1 MSYLLI
7 GLEGLELTAAEREWL
22 QWPEIG
28 GVVLFTRNFS
38 DLAQLRALIGAV
50 RERDPDAL
58 VCVDQE
64 GGPVQRFGA
73 PCTVLP
79 PLGAIGRVHDRS
91 PRDAAELAFA
101 HGALMAAEMLA
112 LGVDL
117 SFAPVLDLERGCA
130 VIGARAFHREPEVVA
145 ALGRRYIAG
154 MRHSGM
160 AACGKHFP
168 GHGSVVEDTHH
179 EIARDERDWE
189 RIEREDLVPFAAA
202 IAAGLPALMM
212 GHVCYPRVCLEPA
225 GYSPVWV
232 REVLKRGLEFSGVV
246 ISDDL
251 GMRAADTGSLTDRL
265 RSALAAGCDLALVC
279 YPHDVRA
286 ALERKSALPAAP
298 ANPARARLRGRRRRG
313 WDELARSS
321 EVRRWRAALGPLGKA

>member
-7 GLEGLELTAAEREWL
+7 GLEALELTAAEREWL

-38 DLAQLRALIGAV
+38 DLDQLRALIGAV

-64 GGPVQRFGA
+64 GGPVQRFGP
-73 PCTVLP
+73 PCTRLP
-79 PLGAIGRVHDRS
+79 PLAALGRVHDRS
-91 PRDAAELAFA
+91 PERAAELAFA

-130 VIGARAFHREPEVVA
+130 VIGARAFHRQPEVVA

-179 EIARDERDWE
+179 EVARDGRDWE

-202 IAAGLPALMM
+202 IDAGLPALMM
-212 GHVCYPRVCLEPA
+212 GHVCYPRVCPEPA
-225 GYSPVWV
+225 GYSRVWI
-232 REVLKRGLEFSGVV
+232 EDVLRRGLGFPGVV

-251 GMRAADTGSLTDRL
+251 GMRAAGTGSLTDRL
-265 RSALAAGCDLALVC
+265 LASLAAGCDLVLVC

-286 ALERKSALPAAP
+286 ALERKSALPSAP
-298 ANPARARLRGRRRRG
+298 PRPARARLRGRLRGG

-321 EVRRWRAALGPLGKA
+321 EVTGWRAALEELGQA